1 MALTI
6 TSAQL
11 TVANSYAASGDYKGG
26 WQYLASI
33 GDNYADNAYA
43 VTSGNA
49 TGVDKH
55 MKYLSKF
62 TGRILRVL
70 MPTTQSLIRWLNSIF
85 GNMLR
90 TLTPIL

>member
-11 TVANSYAASGDYKGG
+11 ATAQSYAASGDYVGG
-26 WQYLASI
+26 WNYLSSV

-49 TGVDKH
+49 TGVDKG
-55 MKYLSKF
+55 F
-62 TGRILRVL
+62 EVL
-70 MPTTQSLIRWLNSIF
+70 VKNHWENTAGAGAYEQSFDSVARQHF
-85 GNMLR
+85 R
-90 TLTPIL
+90 